1 MYILQIYLHGE
12 WQDWDEFEEIENA
25 KIAESNLKED
35 YKWLQTKIVEEALED
50 VEVGAFVLTKI
61 TPDEIV
67 YYAGIGDK
75 TLQVIYSF
83 NVEDAVVFV
92 SDEEAIKFA
101 SKLKEVFPY
110 EQGMWI
116 TQLKGE
122 LK

>member
-35 YKWLQTKIVEEALED
+35 YKHLQTRIMKEEMED
-50 VEVGAFVLTKI
+50 GEVGGFVLTKI
-61 TPDEIV
+61 TLDEIV
-67 YYAGIGDK
+67 YYAGIDER

-83 NVEDAVVFV
+83 NANEAIVFT
-92 SDEEAIKFA
+92 SDEEAMKFVA
-101 SKLKEVFPY
+101 KLKEVFPY

-116 TQLKGE
+116 AQLKGE

>member
-1 MYILQIYLHGE
+1 MDHDKFEHYE
-12 WQDWDEFEEIENA
+12 AAKVAQDF
-25 KIAESNLKED
+25 LKHD
-35 YKWLQTKIVEEALED
+35 FKHLQTRIVEEAMED
-50 VEVGAFVLTKI
+50 AEVGAFVLTKI

-67 YYAGIGDK
+67 YYAGIDER

-83 NVEDAVVFV
+83 NANEAIVFT
-92 SDEEAIKFA
+92 SDEEAMKFVA
-101 SKLKEVFPY
+101 KLKEVFPY